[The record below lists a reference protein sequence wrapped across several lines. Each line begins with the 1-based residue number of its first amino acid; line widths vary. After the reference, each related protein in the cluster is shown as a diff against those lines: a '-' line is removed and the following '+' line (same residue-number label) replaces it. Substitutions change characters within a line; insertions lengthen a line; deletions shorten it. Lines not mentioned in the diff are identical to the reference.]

1 MQKVAENS
9 EFIIVGDEMYLN
21 CMILGLP
28 SFEPLDELANVIG
41 DLYFDDDDNE
51 YCFHN
56 ALTDKFTFLKKLPVI
71 QTLHS
76 IESLFFPMTPP
87 LTPQYNLV
95 PQYHD
100 IHSNYLG
107 SLSDLNVLDTSF
119 ISSST
124 PLPPWPQLNAPTGL
138 VTPASF
144 CDAVKKK
151 SPEVNPP
158 SPRRVSQ
165 IAQTINLQTT
175 ASNTITASIT
185 ASTPPVPSVDCND
198 CKTTIR
204 KVDSKPVLI
213 VCVKCCVI
221 CKGEANLKCHF
232 HKGQRLSL
240 KSTENK
246 IKIPKTTVAVI
257 QKNDYKSTLD
267 DLVKYIENAGGT
279 ITANMLGAFY
289 SENFHHRDTI
299 KNEGNLK
306 SFCEKSNG
314 VVKFIPGED
323 GRIGSLAIRGE
334 KSKRVTKSKAL

>member
-1 MQKVAENS
+1 M
-9 EFIIVGDEMYLN
+9 IISHICRNRIWVYVKLITQFYRVRWIN
-21 CMILGLP
+21 LVNFTHLISCR
-28 SFEPLDELANVIG
+28 FT
-41 DLYFDDDDNE
+41 DLYFDEDDHE

-95 PQYHD
+95 PQHHD

-107 SLSDLNVLDTSF
+107 SFSDLNVLDTSF

-144 CDAVKKK
+144 CDAVKKI

-158 SPRRVSQ
+158 SPLRVSQ

-185 ASTPPVPSVDCND
+185 ASTSPVPSVDCND

-204 KVDSKPVLI
+204 
-213 VCVKCCVI
+213 
-221 CKGEANLKCHF
+221 
-232 HKGQRLSL
+232 
-240 KSTENK
+240 
-246 IKIPKTTVAVI
+246 
-257 QKNDYKSTLD
+257 
-267 DLVKYIENAGGT
+267 
-279 ITANMLGAFY
+279 
-289 SENFHHRDTI
+289 
-299 KNEGNLK
+299 
-306 SFCEKSNG
+306 
-314 VVKFIPGED
+314 
-323 GRIGSLAIRGE
+323 
-334 KSKRVTKSKAL
+334 